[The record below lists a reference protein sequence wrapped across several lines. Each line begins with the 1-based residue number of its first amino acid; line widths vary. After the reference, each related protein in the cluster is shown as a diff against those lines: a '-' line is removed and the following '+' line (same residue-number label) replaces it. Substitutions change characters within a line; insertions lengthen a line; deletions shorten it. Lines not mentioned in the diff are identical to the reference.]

1 MRGFKGSAL
10 LSRSLKRIK
19 LTQVVFLGLAY
30 FLCFATRT
38 NGQGSHSIAIHCGT
52 LIDMRSEKPI
62 ANATIIV
69 REGHID
75 SIGTDV
81 AVAPEAQNIDLSQA
95 TCLPGLMDLHAH
107 ILFNP
112 LRGTDDNYLLGS
124 SAYKALFGLKRAQQ
138 ELSEGFTTLRDPS
151 DFDKYFALVEIRD
164 AIARGDFMGPR
175 MFVAPHALTS
185 TGGHADLNDIAPDV
199 DTLAF
204 GKIVS
209 GPQSMREAVREEIK
223 YGADWIKVYVSG
235 GVMSAHDDP
244 RVQTFTDEEIQ
255 AAVDETH
262 RLGKKIT
269 VHAIGTEAIK
279 ESVRA
284 GVDSVEHGLLI
295 DDETIR
301 MMKERGTYLI
311 PTLYVLNYIV
321 EEGPKMGIPQ
331 HSIEKGRAMIG
342 ERDKHLR
349 AAFAAGVK
357 IAFGS
362 DTIFDEQYVP
372 REFALLV
379 SLGLTPFK
387 AIQAATIN
395 PATLLG
401 IDKEVGTL
409 EAGKQADIIAVQQNP
424 IEDIHAMEHVKFVM
438 KGGQVVRNDF

>member
-1 MRGFKGSAL
+1 MRMSGHPLFVFFGGTRKEFQIIQSMVAGFAL
-10 LSRSLKRIK
+10 L
-19 LTQVVFLGLAY
+19 
-30 FLCFATRT
+30 LCFAMPA
-38 NGQGSHSIAIHCGT
+38 NAQSSQVVAIHCGR
-52 LIDMRSEKPI
+52 LMDVRSEKPMV
-62 ANATIIV
+62 NATIIV
-69 REGHID
+69 RDGRID

-81 AVAPEAQNIDLSQA
+81 AVPAGSQNIDLSHA

-112 LRGTDDNYLLGS
+112 ARGTDDNYLLGS
-124 SAYKALFGLKRAQQ
+124 SAYKALYGLKRAQQ
-138 ELSEGFTTLRDPS
+138 ELSEGFTTLRDRS
-151 DFDKYFALVEIRD
+151 DFT
-164 AIARGDFMGPR
+164 GPR

-199 DTLAF
+199 DTIAF

-262 RLGKKIT
+262 RLRKIIT
-269 VHAIGTEAIK
+269 GHAIGA
-279 ESVRA
+279 SVRA

-301 MMKERGTYLI
+301 MMKDKGTYLI

-321 EEGPKMGIPQ
+321 EEGPKMGFPPARID
-331 HSIEKGRAMIG
+331 KGKAMIA
-342 ERDKHLR
+342 ERDRRLR

-357 IAFGS
+357 ICFGS
-362 DTIFDEQYVP
+362 DTIFDERFVP
-372 REFALLV
+372 REFPLLV
-379 SLGLTPFK
+379 SLGLTPFQ

-401 IDKEVGTL
+401 IDKETGTL
-409 EAGKQADIIAVQQNP
+409 EAGKQADIVAVEQNP
-424 IEDIHAMEHVKFVM
+424 LEDIHALEHVKFVM
-438 KGGQVVRNDF
+438 KGGTVVRND

>member
-1 MRGFKGSAL
+1 MNGR
-10 LSRSLKRIK
+10 RSLAFFTRARKEFRIV
-19 LTQVVFLGLAY
+19 QSIVFGLAL
-30 FLCFATRT
+30 FLCFTTRAAA
-38 NGQGSHSIAIHCGT
+38 QSPAVVAIHCGR
-52 LIDMRSEKPI
+52 LIDVRSQKPMV
-62 ANATIIV
+62 NATIIV
-69 REGHID
+69 RDDRIE

-81 AVAPEAQNIDLSQA
+81 AAPAGSQNINLSHD

-112 LRGTDDNYLLGS
+112 ARSTDENYLLGS
-124 SAYKALFGLKRAQQ
+124 SAYKALYGLKRAQQ
-138 ELSEGFTTLRDPS
+138 EMAEGFTTLRDPS

-185 TGGHADLNDIAPDV
+185 TGGHADLNDVAPDV

-262 RLGKKIT
+262 RLRKKIT
-269 VHAIGTEAIK
+269 VHAIGTDAIK

-301 MMKERGTYLI
+301 MMKEKGTYLI

-321 EEGPKMGIPQ
+321 EEGPRMGFPQ
-331 HSIEKGRAMIG
+331 ASIDKGKAMIG
-342 ERDKHLR
+342 ERDRHLR

-357 IAFGS
+357 ICFGS

-379 SLGLTPFK
+379 SLGLTPFQ

-401 IDKEVGTL
+401 IDKETGTL
-409 EAGKQADIIAVQQNP
+409 ESGKLADIVAVEENP
-424 IEDIHAMEHVKFVM
+424 LEDIHAMEHVKFVM
-438 KGGQVVRNDF
+438 KGGKIVRNDF

>member
-1 MRGFKGSAL
+1 MRRGFERQELKSKWTLSAVLIAL
-10 LSRSLKRIK
+10 LCGISPRAHAQSDRP
-19 LTQVVFLGLAY
+19 
-30 FLCFATRT
+30 
-38 NGQGSHSIAIHCGT
+38 IAIRCGN
-52 LIDMRSEKPI
+52 LIDGRSNESIPH
-62 ANATIIV
+62 AVIIV
-69 REGHID
+69 RGGRIETV
-75 SIGTDV
+75 GTDKIV
-81 AVAPEAQNIDLSQA
+81 PAGSESIDLGSA

-112 LRGTDDNYLLGS
+112 LRSTDENYILGS
-124 SAYKALFGLKRAQQ
+124 SAYKALYGLKRAQQ
-138 ELSEGFTTLRDPS
+138 EMQLGFTTLRDPS
-151 DFDKYFALVEIRD
+151 DFDKYYALVEIRD
-164 AIARGDFMGPR
+164 AIARGDFIGPR
-175 MFVAPHALTS
+175 LFVAPHALTS
-185 TGGHADLNDIAPDV
+185 TGGHADLNDIAPDI

-209 GPQSMREAVREEIK
+209 GPLSMREAVREEIK
-223 YGADWIKVYVSG
+223 YGADWIKLYVSG

-244 RVQTFTDEEIQ
+244 RVQTFTNEEIE

-262 RLGKKIT
+262 RLRKRIT

-321 EEGPKMGIPQ
+321 EEGPKMGIPE
-331 HSIEKGRAMIG
+331 SSVNKGKAMIA
-342 ERDKHLR
+342 ERDKCLR

-372 REFALLV
+372 REFPLLV
-379 SLGLTPFK
+379 ELGLTPFQ

-401 IDKEVGTL
+401 IDKDVGTI
-409 EAGKQADIIAVQQNP
+409 ETGKQADIIAVSQNAL
-424 IEDIHAMEHVKFVM
+424 EDIRALEHVKFVM
-438 KGGQVVRNDF
+438 KNGVIVRNDF

>member
-1 MRGFKGSAL
+1 MSRHPIFVFFGGTRKEFRIIQSMVAGVAL
-10 LSRSLKRIK
+10 LLCSAMPANAQSS
-19 LTQVVFLGLAY
+19 QVV
-30 FLCFATRT
+30 
-38 NGQGSHSIAIHCGT
+38 AIHCGR
-52 LIDMRSEKPI
+52 LIDVRSEKPMV
-62 ANATIIV
+62 NATIIV
-69 REGHID
+69 RDGRID

-81 AVAPEAQNIDLSQA
+81 AVPAGSQNIDLSHA

-112 LRGTDDNYLLGS
+112 ARGTDDNYLLGS
-124 SAYKALFGLKRAQQ
+124 SAYKALYGLKRAQQ

-164 AIARGDFMGPR
+164 AIARGDFTGPR

-199 DTLAF
+199 DTIAF

-262 RLGKKIT
+262 RLRKKIT
-269 VHAIGTEAIK
+269 VHAIGTDAIK

-301 MMKERGTYLI
+301 MMKDKGTYLI

-321 EEGPKMGIPQ
+321 EEGPKMGFPQ
-331 HSIEKGRAMIG
+331 ASIDKGKAMIA
-342 ERDKHLR
+342 ERDRRLR

-357 IAFGS
+357 ICFGS
-362 DTIFDEQYVP
+362 DTIFDEQFVP
-372 REFALLV
+372 REFPLLV
-379 SLGLTPFK
+379 SLGLTPFQ

-401 IDKEVGTL
+401 IDKETGTL
-409 EAGKQADIIAVQQNP
+409 EAGKQADIVAVEQNP
-424 IEDIHAMEHVKFVM
+424 LEDIHALEHVKFVM
-438 KGGQVVRNDF
+438 KGGTVVRNDF

>member
-1 MRGFKGSAL
+1 
-10 LSRSLKRIK
+10 
-19 LTQVVFLGLAY
+19 
-30 FLCFATRT
+30 
-38 NGQGSHSIAIHCGT
+38 
-52 LIDMRSEKPI
+52 MRSEKPI